1 MSLNELCAYH
11 LQLKFQCEKKYCIY
25 LSWNGIWV
33 QWIFRLNNSQT
44 VLHLCACVYLRKKM
58 RQRENRRYKSSFI
71 SIGNHLWAKYAILYI
86 SAQKFSIIYSNHLFL
101 SPAHLSTSW
110 NDLTVTL
117 PSHSDSH
124 PDILALGITA
134 GDCLE
139 SGNSS
144 LTKCDFYI
152 TLS

>member
-1 MSLNELCAYH
+1 M
-11 LQLKFQCEKKYCIY
+11 
-25 LSWNGIWV
+25 
-33 QWIFRLNNSQT
+33 
-44 VLHLCACVYLRKKM
+44 
-58 RQRENRRYKSSFI
+58 
-71 SIGNHLWAKYAILYI
+71 
-86 SAQKFSIIYSNHLFL
+86 KFSTLALTKVFHYLQQPFVSQS
-101 SPAHLSTSW
+101 SPS

-124 PDILALGITA
+124 PDILAVGITA